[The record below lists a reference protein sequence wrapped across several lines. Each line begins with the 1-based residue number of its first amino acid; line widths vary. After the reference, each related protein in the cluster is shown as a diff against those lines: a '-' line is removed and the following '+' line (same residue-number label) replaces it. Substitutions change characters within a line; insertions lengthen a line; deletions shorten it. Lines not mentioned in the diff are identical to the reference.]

1 MATHS
6 PQSEASI
13 NTHYRTCSLCEA
25 MCGVEIKTQGQK
37 IISIKGDK
45 DDPFSRGHICPK
57 ATALQDLHEDP
68 DRLRAPIERTATG
81 WHEISWEEALS
92 KTAAALKKVQ
102 KTHGR
107 DAVGAYLGNP
117 NVHNMGSML
126 FGKYLLQTLRTKN
139 KFSATSVDQL
149 PHHIVAYQMFGHQLM
164 LPVPDIDRTDH
175 FMIIGGNP
183 IASNGSIMSVPDIR
197 NRLKD
202 IQKRSGKVIVIDPR
216 RSETAELANEHHF
229 IRPGT
234 DALLMLAMINTVFA
248 EKLCAPGKI
257 KSFTDNLYALQQI
270 SAPYS
275 AEKVAPLTGIP
286 AESTRALVRDFCH
299 AKAAVCYGR
308 MGCSV
313 QQFGTLTQYLIM
325 VFNML
330 TGRLDSAGGMMFT
343 HPAADILPQSGKGH
357 IGKIKSRVRGLAG
370 FGGELPSAVLAE
382 EILTPG
388 EGQIKAM
395 LIAAGNPVL
404 STPNGAQLDKAFSQ
418 LDFMVAVDFYR
429 NESNR
434 HANIILPP
442 VGPLERD
449 HYDIVFHTLAVR
461 NTAKYSTPLF
471 VPEAS
476 AKHDWQIFLEL
487 AHRLKSKPTI
497 KQILSHKAM
506 MALGP
511 QSILDLLLRT
521 GPYGGKWNLLKG
533 LSLKKLKDNPHGIDL
548 GPLRESLPKGLYTRD
563 KKINMALDF
572 FSADIA
578 RLNTTFFASTSEKTE
593 PGTLLLIGR
602 RHVRSN
608 NSWLHNSHRLV
619 KGKSR
624 CTVMMHPQD
633 AEARGIVNEQMVRV
647 TSRVG
652 AVEIAAE
659 ITDEIMPGVISIPH
673 GWGHNRQGT
682 GWKIAEQHAGVSV
695 NDLTDELFI
704 DELSGNAALNGVPV
718 TLVPISAKAN
728 NAAAMRTK
736 KGTKKVQT
744 A

>member
-1 MATHS
+1 MANHTT
-6 PQSEASI
+6 QSEASI

-25 MCGVEIKTQGQK
+25 MCGVEIKTKGRE

-81 WHEISWEEALS
+81 WKEISWEEALS
-92 KTAAALKKVQ
+92 KTATALKKVQ
-102 KTHGR
+102 KNYGR

-139 KFSATSVDQL
+139 KYSATSVDQL

-164 LPVPDIDRTDH
+164 LPVPDIDRTEY

-183 IASNGSIMSVPDIR
+183 IASNGSIMSVPDVR

-202 IQKRSGKVIVIDPR
+202 IQKRKGKVIVIDPR

-234 DALLMLAMINTVFA
+234 DALLMLAMINTVFT

-257 KSFTDNLYALQQI
+257 KSFTDNLYSLQQM
-270 SAPYS
+270 STPYT

-286 AESTRALVRDFCH
+286 AETIRTLAREFCA
-299 AKAAVCYGR
+299 AKKAVCYGR

-330 TGRLDSAGGMMFT
+330 TGRLDCEGGMMFT

-357 IGKIKSRVRGLAG
+357 IGRIKSRVRGLAG
-370 FGGELPSAVLAE
+370 FGGELPSATLAE

-395 LIAAGNPVL
+395 LIVAGNPVL

-461 NTAKYSTPLF
+461 NTAKYSTALF
-471 VPEAS
+471 EPEAS
-476 AKHDWQIFLEL
+476 AKQDWQIFLEL
-487 AHRLKSKPTI
+487 AYRLKSKPTL
-497 KQILSHKAM
+497 KQMLSHKAM

-511 QSILDLLLRT
+511 QSVLDLLLRT

-533 LSLKKLKDNPHGIDL
+533 ISLKKLKDNTHGIDL

-563 KKINMALDF
+563 KKVNLALDF
-572 FSADIA
+572 FSEDIK
-578 RLNTTFFASTSEKTE
+578 RLHTTFFASASLSAESD
-593 PGTLLLIGR
+593 TLSLIGR

-624 CTVMMHPQD
+624 CTLMIHPQD
-633 AEARGIVNEQMVRV
+633 ALTRGIVNEQLVRV
-647 TSRVG
+647 SSRVG
-652 AVEIAAE
+652 SIEIAVE
-659 ITDEIMPGVISIPH
+659 ITDEIMPGAVSIPH
-673 GWGHNRQGT
+673 GWGHNKQGT
-682 GWKIAEQHAGVSV
+682 GWKTAEQHAGVSV

-704 DELSGNAALNGVPV
+704 DALSGNAALNGVPV
-718 TLVPISAKAN
+718 SLAAISPKAKKTATEAN
-728 NAAAMRTK
+728 K
-736 KGTKKVQT
+736 SKQKVQT